1 MVIFILSYSHT
12 PYSHSILSYSH
23 MYIPVLLYPI
33 QSFHNVIQPYIYP
46 IFHTVIQFHTVM
58 RMSFLQSDFA
68 NNEKFIA
75 LNIAPSDGN
84 RLYLPEDFV
93 VQGVKINTP
102 HYLAKLEELTPG
114 DSTFTVIVSQLD
126 SLSTIHYTLRVRHTC
141 VYVHVYGPD
150 LKAGHAD
157 HLVTSFLETI
167 FPMGP
172 L

>member
-1 MVIFILSYSHT
+1 MSYSHTYTPYSILSYSHT
-12 PYSHSILSYSH
+12 PYSH
-23 MYIPVLLYPI
+23 IPYCHTAIPHTV
-33 QSFHNVIQPYIYP
+33 

-157 HLVTSFLETI
+157 HLVTSFL
-167 FPMGP
+167 F
-172 L
+172 LF